1 MHLHQKIVIHHG
13 YKHCRGGVK
22 FSLLSR
28 ALQKLVLDE
37 GCDTIEKDLSH
48 YIMAT
53 MLLGP
58 TMQLEIEGIVLFL
71 SGEHMH
77 GNTIAFISGEHLFN
91 IDVLEH
97 LLFLPKY

>member
-1 MHLHQKIVIHHG
+1 MQ
-13 YKHCRGGVK
+13 
-22 FSLLSR
+22 

-58 TMQLEIEGIVLFL
+58 AMQVEIEGIVLFL

-77 GNTIAFISGEHLFN
+77 GNTSAFISGEHLFN
-91 IDVLEH
+91 IDVFEH
-97 LLFLPKY
+97 LLFFPKY